1 MNIVLLAVLA
11 AGIWGIGLRKDHGHL
26 SKEQTGAVNGFFVLL
41 VFLRHTVDYI
51 TLGPWDGIFEAVN
64 TRLDQLI
71 VVPFLFYSGYGIMC
85 SILRKGQS
93 YVSALPRDRLFK
105 VWYHFALAVALY
117 LILGL
122 CMGKN
127 YGVTR
132 ILLSFTG
139 WDSIG
144 NSNWYIFAT
153 LVMYLFTWLA
163 FTVFRKDHRIAV
175 AVLMALAVVYILLMR
190 QFKGIWW
197 YDTALVYPAGVLY
210 GLYREKIE
218 DFLHKKASLP
228 WLALVLCGAVFLL
241 CFKLQRGLVWRE
253 GMAVAFAL
261 TVLCA
266 TMVFKIGNPVLRFLG
281 KYTFEIYILQR
292 IPMIL
297 LQNLFNN
304 QYVYLAVS
312 FCLTLSLAVAF
323 RKLLDR
329 MDAWIYKKGGK
340 PA

>member
-1 MNIVLLAVLA
+1 MDIVLLAVLA
-11 AGIWGIGLRKDHGHL
+11 VGIWGIGLRRDNGYL
-26 SKEQTGAVNGFFVLL
+26 SKEQTGAINGFFVLL

-51 TLGPWDGIFEAVN
+51 TLGSWDGVFGAVN
-64 TRLDQLI
+64 TGLDQLI

-85 SILRKGQS
+85 SIRRKGQS
-93 YVSALPRDRLFK
+93 YVSALPRHRLFT
-105 VWYHFALAVALY
+105 VWYHFALAVAMY
-117 LILGL
+117 LILAL
-122 CMGKN
+122 CMGKD

-153 LVMYLFTWLA
+153 LVMYLFTWLS
-163 FTVFRKDHRIAV
+163 FTVFRKDHRLA
-175 AVLMALAVVYILLMR
+175 AAMLMVLAVGYILLMR
-190 QFKGIWW
+190 RFKGIWW

-210 GLYREKIE
+210 GLYREQI
-218 DFLHKKASLP
+218 DRFLQKKAYMP
-228 WLALVLCGAVFLL
+228 WLALALCGAAFLL
-241 CFKLQRGLVWRE
+241 CFKLQSGLVWRE
-253 GMAVAFAL
+253 GMAVTFAL

-266 TMVFKIGNPVLRFLG
+266 AMVFKIGNPVLTFLG

-297 LQNLFNN
+297 LHDLFNN

-312 FCLTLSLAVAF
+312 FGLTLLLAVAF
-323 RKLLDR
+323 HNVLNR
-329 MDAWIYKKGGK
+329 MDAWIYNKGGK

>member
-1 MNIVLLAVLA
+1 MDSVLLAVLIV
-11 AGIWGIGLRKDHGHL
+11 GIWGIRLRKDSGYL
-26 SKEQTGAVNGFFVLL
+26 SKEQTCAVNGFFVLL

-51 TLGPWDGIFEAVN
+51 QIGPWDGIFDAIN

-85 SILRKGQS
+85 SILRKGQR
-93 YVSALPRDRLFK
+93 YVSAMPWNRLFK

-117 LILGL
+117 ALVAL
-122 CMGKN
+122 CIGKE
-127 YGVTR
+127 YGITR

-153 LVMYLFTWLA
+153 MVMYLFTWLS
-163 FTVFRKDHRIAV
+163 FTVFRKNHRLAAAMLAI
-175 AVLMALAVVYILLMR
+175 LAVGYILVMR
-190 QFKGIWW
+190 RCKGIWW

-210 GLYREKIE
+210 GLYQEPIDGLLK
-218 DFLHKKASLP
+218 KKAWLP
-228 WLALVLCGAVFLL
+228 WLGLALCGIAFGL
-241 CFKLQRGLVWRE
+241 CFRLQRGLVWRE

-266 TMVFKIGNPVLRFLG
+266 TMIFKIGNPLLTFLG

-297 LQNLFNN
+297 LKNLFSN

-312 FCLTLSLAVAF
+312 FCLTLLLAAAF
-323 RKLLDR
+323 HKLLNR
-329 MDAWIYKKGGK
+329 MDGWIYHKGGK

>member
-11 AGIWGIGLRKDHGHL
+11 VGIWGIGLRKDNAYL
-26 SKEQTGAVNGFFVLL
+26 SKEQTGAINGFFVLL

-51 TLGPWDGIFEAVN
+51 TLGPWDGIFGAIN
-64 TRLDQLI
+64 AHLDQLI

-85 SILRKGQS
+85 SIRRKGQN

-105 VWYHFALAVALY
+105 VWYHFAVAVALY
-117 LILGL
+117 LVLAL
-122 CMGKN
+122 CIGKK
-127 YGVTR
+127 YGAIR
-132 ILLSFTG
+132 IALSFTG

-153 LVMYLFTWLA
+153 ICMYLFTWLS
-163 FTVFRKDHRIAV
+163 FTVFRKDHRLAS
-175 AVLMALAVVYILLMR
+175 AALMALSVGYILIMR
-190 QFKGIWW
+190 QLKGIWW
-197 YDTALVYPAGVLY
+197 YDTALVYPAGVVY

-218 DFLHKKASLP
+218 TLLQKKVFLP
-228 WLALVLCGAVFLL
+228 WLALAICGAAFLL
-241 CFKLQRGLVWRE
+241 CFKLQNGLVWRE

-266 TMVFKIGNPVLRFLG
+266 TMVFKIGNPILVFLG
-281 KYTFEIYILQR
+281 KFTFEIYILQR

-297 LQNLFNN
+297 LKDLFQN

-312 FCLTLSLAVAF
+312 FCLTLLLAIAF
-323 RKLLDR
+323 RKLLDLT
-329 MDAWIYKKGGK
+329 DALIYKKGGK